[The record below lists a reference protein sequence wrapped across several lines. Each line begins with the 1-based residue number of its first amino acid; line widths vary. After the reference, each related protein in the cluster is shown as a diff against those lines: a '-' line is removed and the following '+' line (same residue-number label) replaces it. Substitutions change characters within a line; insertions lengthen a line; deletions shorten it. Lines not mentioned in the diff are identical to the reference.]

1 MHAPRLLMAFATF
14 LFASSAVGQD
24 VSSGPDQGKKVP
36 ALKVFDATGPH
47 KDKEVDYAAER
58 KEKPTLY
65 IFIQAERW
73 DRPMARFLRKL
84 DDTLQK
90 EDDDWPVV
98 AVWLT
103 DNPDKTKEYLP
114 VAQQSLRFQKTAL
127 TCFTGEKAGPK
138 DWNINGDAY
147 LTVVVT
153 TKGKVASTFGYRS
166 INETD
171 APAVQDAYKMA
182 LKKK

>member
-1 MHAPRLLMAFATF
+1 MSSFRVLLASCGLLLNSFAWAQE
-14 LFASSAVGQD
+14 L
-24 VSSGPDQGKKVP
+24 SSGPDQGKKVP
-36 ALKVFDATGPH
+36 PLKVFDATGPN
-47 KDKEVDYAAER
+47 KGKEVDYAAER
-58 KEKPTLY
+58 KQRPTIY
-65 IFIQAERW
+65 IFIQAEKW

-84 DDTLQK
+84 DEALRK
-90 EDDDWPVV
+90 EDEDSSVV

-114 VAQQSLRFQKTAL
+114 VAQQSLQFQKTTL

-138 DWNINGDAY
+138 DWNINADAH
-147 LTVVVT
+147 LTTVVA

-171 APAVQDAYKMA
+171 APAVQDAYKKA
-182 LKKK
+182 LKDK